1 MITREQKIVAGIA
14 ILIIAALIA
23 YLAAAAF
30 G

>member
-14 ILIIAALIA
+14 ILIISALIA